1 MLKTYT
7 EHACVQAMFSIMVNH
22 NKWQCNNNK
31 W

>member
-7 EHACVQAMFSIMVNH
+7 EHACVQAMFSIMVN
-22 NKWQCNNNK
+22 NKWQCSNK